1 MPVKKRLFILF
12 LILVAAFLL
21 RVLVFQSYR
30 SATDYMEDTLAV
42 GDYFLVNKFVFGRT
56 IPFTDMRLFAL
67 REPRRGDVVVF
78 EYPEDPGKD
87 FVMRV
92 VGVPGDEVEG
102 KDKQIYVNG
111 RRSVHPCESHRE
123 REVVPRE
130 QNPRDNFGP
139 VKVPAD
145 ALFVMGDNRDR
156 SYDSR
161 FWGCVPYGKIKGL
174 AFLKYWSWDP
184 EQRRVRWGSIGKS
197 ID

>member
-1 MPVKKRLFILF
+1 MKKRLFILF

-92 VGVPGDEVEG
+92 VGIPGDEVEG
-102 KDKQIYVNG
+102 KDKQIYING
-111 RRSVHPCESHRE
+111 RNSVDSRESHRE

-184 EQRRVRWGSIGKS
+184 EQRRLRWGNIGKS